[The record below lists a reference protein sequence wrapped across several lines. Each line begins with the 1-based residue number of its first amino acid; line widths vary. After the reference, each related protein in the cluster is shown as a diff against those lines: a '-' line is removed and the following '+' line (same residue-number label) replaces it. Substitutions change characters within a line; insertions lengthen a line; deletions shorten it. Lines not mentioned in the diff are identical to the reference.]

1 MKLEQQVSSLELSKT
16 LKNLGVRQESAFYWA
31 EPFPLVSSEL
41 RLISKEVR
49 EKWSKG
55 NGGGAIHFE
64 QEAINALMNHI
75 HAAFTVAELYKI
87 HCDLDPH
94 ACYRF
99 PEGIEP
105 EHLADHLAEEIC
117 QLLKK

>member
-16 LKNLGVRQESAFYWA
+16 LKNLGVRQESAFYWDNI
-31 EPFPLVSSEL
+31 
-41 RLISKEVR
+41 ISKDMDET
-49 EKWSKG
+49 EAALWTKG
-55 NGGGAIHFE
+55 ECIHGAEFYEGPSDHAF
-64 QEAINALMNHI
+64 
-75 HAAFTVAELYKI
+75 AAFTVAELYKI

>member
-1 MKLEQQVSSLELSKT
+1 MNLEQQVSSLELSKT
-16 LKNLGVRQESAFYWA
+16 LKNLGVRQESAFYWFRMNEYFVWKLIQMPEQP
-31 EPFPLVSSEL
+31 EPGDYFS
-41 RLISKEVR
+41 
-49 EKWSKG
+49 
-55 NGGGAIHFE
+55 
-64 QEAINALMNHI
+64 
-75 HAAFTVAELYKI
+75 AFTVAELYKI